1 MEAKAE
7 ALAAAKD
14 RITVL
19 QAQMTSRIL
28 EMASEVEKLLEIVN
42 AREAREFLRARCN
55 LPTAELS
62 TYIAFSKTLKGSEDL
77 LQKARVSFP
86 VIKSLVASPGEAR
99 QEILDRMEIGA
110 RIDAKE
116 ISAIRRRLREANLT
130 PTQLMAERQGKL
142 ASAAARKSSEEVA
155 RQFKVDLFEF
165 VSGIADIR
173 DVAELAAEDV
183 RRDAT
188 ELLER
193 FDALFG
199 IHHKA
204 PENLRAKSAAYG
216 LSCARLALG
225 HLADGNLPWA
235 GGVGDFGA
243 DEQHP
248 WLLALYSLSGHAPK
262 EDRPELTALRELPTD
277 IRRPTVVELCAGAG
291 GMSIGLERAG
301 FDHVAA
307 VEYDK
312 HAAATL
318 RLNRPHWTVI
328 EDDIRSVDF
337 SIMEQLEIDV
347 VAGGLPCQP
356 YASDG
361 YGLGKNDP
369 RDLWLEGVRVVSQ
382 IKPKAFVFEN
392 VDGFLHAKHSSHL
405 ADITS
410 RFRKAG
416 YQVEIHRIHAED
428 FGIAQERS
436 RILVIGMRDELAGS
450 FRMPPTFP
458 ERRMDIGTALVDL
471 MEANGWKGARKW
483 ARDRAEQPVFGR
495 DGSIVAQG
503 VLASTIVTRRCAPRE
518 KEAARWTKKCVNI
531 AGLPDAAP
539 TADEGSNTDFMPAL
553 TARMRARL
561 QDFPDDWQFVG
572 GKQATADQIGNAVP
586 VRMAAAVG
594 LALFSAIKGVRWDM
608 EAMLWPEIRDRVR
621 IDDPPPLQPEQSLVR
636 TENISTL
643 LHNPNPT

>member
-1 MEAKAE
+1 MNSKAE

-28 EMASEVEKLLEIVN
+28 EMAAEVEKLLEVVN

-62 TYIAFSKTLKGSEDL
+62 TYIAFSKKLRGSEDL
-77 LQKARVSFP
+77 LRKSRVSFP
-86 VIKSLVASPGEAR
+86 VIKSLVASPDDAR
-99 QEILDRMEIGA
+99 SEILDRMEIGA

-116 ISAIRRRLREANLT
+116 ISAIRKRLREANLT
-130 PTQLMAERQGKL
+130 PAQLLAEKQGKL
-142 ASAAARKSSEEVA
+142 ASTAARNSGDAVA
-155 RQFKVDLFEF
+155 RQFKADLFKF
-165 VSGIADIR
+165 VSGITDIR
-173 DVAELAAEDV
+173 DAVELAAEDV

-199 IHHKA
+199 SDHKA
-204 PENLRAKSAAYG
+204 PEKLRTKSAAHG
-216 LSCARLALG
+216 LSCARLALE

-235 GGVGDFGA
+235 VGVGDFYA

-248 WLLALYSLSGHAPK
+248 WVLALYSLSGRAPR
-262 EDRPELTALRELPTD
+262 ESRPELKTLRELPSD
-277 IRRPTVVELCAGAG
+277 IRRPTVIELCAGAG
-291 GMSIGLERAG
+291 GMSIGFERAG

-361 YGLGKNDP
+361 YGLGKDDP

-382 IKPKAFVFEN
+382 VRPKAFVFEN
-392 VDGFLHAKHSSHL
+392 VDGFLHAKHSAHL
-405 ADITS
+405 ADIMS
-410 RFRKAG
+410 QFRKAG
-416 YQVEIHRIHAED
+416 YQVEIHRMHAED

-436 RILVIGMRDELAGS
+436 RVLVIGMRDELAGA
-450 FRMPPTFP
+450 FRMPLTFP

-471 MEANGWKGARKW
+471 MEANGWEGARKW
-483 ARDRAEQPVFGR
+483 AQDRAEQPVFGR
-495 DGSIVAQG
+495 DGSIVARG
-503 VLASTIVTRRCAPRE
+503 VLASTIVTRRGAPRE
-518 KEAARWTKKCVNI
+518 KEAARWTKKCVDI

-539 TADEGSNTDFMPAL
+539 TAEQASKQDFAPAL

-586 VRMAAAVG
+586 VRMATAVG

-608 EAMLWPEIRDRVR
+608 EAVLWPTTTQRKSFS
-621 IDDPPPLQPEQSLVR
+621 PPPLDHKGIEIDAFSSGSAVL
-636 TENISTL
+636 TENVS
-643 LHNPNPT
+643 

>member
-1 MEAKAE
+1 MNSKAE

-28 EMASEVEKLLEIVN
+28 EMASEVEKLLEVVN

-55 LPTAELS
+55 LPTSELS
-62 TYIAFSKTLKGSEDL
+62 TYIAFSKKLKGSEEL
-77 LQKARVSFP
+77 LRKSRVSFP
-86 VIKSLVASPGEAR
+86 VIKSLVSSPDQAR
-99 QEILDRMEIGA
+99 SEILDRMEIGA

-116 ISAIRRRLREANLT
+116 ISAIRKRLREANLT
-130 PTQLMAERQGKL
+130 PAQLMAEKQGKL
-142 ASAAARKSSEEVA
+142 ASAAARKSSDIVA
-155 RQFKVDLFEF
+155 LRFKADLFRF
-165 VSGIADIR
+165 VSGIADVR
-173 DVAELAAEDV
+173 DAIELATEDV
-183 RRDAT
+183 RQDAT
-188 ELLER
+188 DLLER

-199 IHHKA
+199 SDHKA
-204 PENLRAKSAAYG
+204 PDELRERSTAHG
-216 LSCARLALG
+216 LSCARRALE
-225 HLADGNLPWA
+225 HLADGSLPWA
-235 GGVGDFGA
+235 VGVGDFGA
-243 DEQHP
+243 DQQHP
-248 WLLALYSLSGHAPK
+248 WVLALYSLSGCAPK
-262 EDRPELTALRELPTD
+262 EKRPELAALRELPSD
-277 IRRPTVVELCAGAG
+277 IRRPTVIELCAGAG
-291 GMSIGLERAG
+291 GMSLGLERAG

-307 VEYDK
+307 LEYDK

-328 EDDIRSVDF
+328 EDDIRSIDF
-337 SIMEQLEIDV
+337 SIMKQLEIDV

-361 YGLGKNDP
+361 YGLGKDDP

-382 IKPKAFVFEN
+382 IKPKAFVYEN

-405 ADITS
+405 ADIMS
-410 RFRKAG
+410 RFRMAG
-416 YQVEIHRIHAED
+416 YQVEIHRMHAED

-436 RILVIGMRDELAGS
+436 RVLVIGMRDELAGS

-458 ERRMDIGTALVDL
+458 DRRMDIGTALVDL
-471 MEANGWKGARKW
+471 MEANGWQGARKW
-483 ARDRAEQPVFGR
+483 ARDRADQPVFGR
-495 DGSIVAQG
+495 DGSIIAHG
-503 VLASTIVTRRCAPRE
+503 VLASTIVTRRGVPRE

-539 TADEGSNTDFMPAL
+539 TAEEGSKPDFMPAL

-586 VRMAAAVG
+586 ARMAAAVG
-594 LALFSAIKGVRWDM
+594 LALFSAIKGIRWDV
-608 EAMLWPEIRDRVR
+608 EAMLWPTGEPPIQ
-621 IDDPPPLQPEQSLVR
+621 IATPPLQPNQDFPVIDMPIR
-636 TENISTL
+636 YVENA
-643 LHNPNPT
+643 